1 MDKFVLKALQTCPL
15 FEDITGE
22 EIESRLSGVNY
33 KLVRFNKRD
42 LYAIEGQP
50 NPYADI
56 VVSGEMSARME
67 SSSGKCVKIAS
78 HTMGKLLAP
87 AFIFSKLK
95 AMPVTIEVNKPTTI
109 FRMTPATLQMLIN
122 NDKRIQINFIKLLS
136 TTATFLALKVRML
149 TLHTIREKVAMYL
162 LEEAKRHN
170 SDTFTLTVSRQ
181 EIADTFAIQKY
192 SLQRCLTEFA
202 KSDIILLE
210 GKNITILNKKELD
223 SMACF

>member
-1 MDKFVLKALQTCPL
+1 MDKFVLKALLTCPL
-15 FEDITGE
+15 FEGFSEE
-22 EIESRLSGVNY
+22 EIETRLSGVNY
-33 KLVRFNKRD
+33 KLVRFNKKD

-87 AFIFSKLK
+87 AFIFSKQK
-95 AMPVTIEVNKPTTI
+95 AMPVTIEANKPTTI
-109 FRMTPATLQMLIN
+109 FRMSPATLQMLMN
-122 NDKRIQINFIKLLS
+122 SDQRIQINFVKLLS

-149 TLHTIREKVAMYL
+149 TLHTVREKVAMYL

-170 SDTFTLTVSRQ
+170 SDTITLAVSRQ

-202 KSDIILLE
+202 KAGFILLE
-210 GKNITILNKKELD
+210 GKNITLIHKEELK
-223 SMACF
+223 SIACF